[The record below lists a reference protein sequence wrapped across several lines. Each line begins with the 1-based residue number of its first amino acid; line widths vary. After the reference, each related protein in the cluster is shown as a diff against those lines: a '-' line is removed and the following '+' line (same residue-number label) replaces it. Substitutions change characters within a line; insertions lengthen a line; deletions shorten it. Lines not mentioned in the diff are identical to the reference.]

1 MIQGLI
7 CLGPKASR
15 DDPRTGLWLV
25 MGSDREVLGS
35 LFLAPGSRAVF
46 LTLSLLFELFFPWG
60 NGRTGRSLSME
71 SEAGWET
78 ARCSPL
84 SSCWGFGVLGRLTSP
99 PFQSAS
105 LHLIHASLSLRF
117 VTWMHK
123 SYL

>member
-7 CLGPKASR
+7 CLGPCASR
-15 DDPRTGLWLV
+15 DDPRTGLWLF
-25 MGSDREVLGS
+25 MGSDRRVGGGLS
-35 LFLAPGSRAVF
+35 LAPGSRPVF
-46 LTLSLLFELFFPWG
+46 LSLSLLFEFFFPWE
-60 NGRTGRSLSME
+60 NGRTGRSLPMG
-71 SEAGWET
+71 SEAVWET

-84 SSCWGFGVLGRLTSP
+84 SSCWGLGVVGRLTSP

-117 VTWMHK
+117 VTGMQK